1 MNKIWKCLGATVD
14 DRVAEGQPFFPT
26 QKAGDPEREYPLTLQ
41 EGVPL
46 GVDEPTLTFPE
57 LSPAKEE
64 LSGAPE
70 KWEELASPTG
80 RDSAEAFADS
90 IKERHS
96 LKREREMGLVERPF
110 TKQEAAKMCGC
121 HPSELCPGPMAAM
134 MGRKGRLP
142 VALTPDAR
150 VVRGISGIKKHNV
163 LPFES

>member
-96 LKREREMGLVERPF
+96 LRRERERWDWWS
-110 TKQEAAKMCGC
+110 A
-121 HPSELCPGPMAAM
+121 PSQN
-134 MGRKGRLP
+134 RKRQRC
-142 VALTPDAR
+142 VDAIQ
-150 VVRGISGIKKHNV
+150 VNYAQV
-163 LPFES
+163 LWQL